1 MNKLQKFGL
10 VKYQCSHPIQC
21 YCSYVVEGVSGLSQE
36 EVQELA
42 LEQHL
47 QNFEVDE
54 PDTEDAVQN
63 LFLLGSV
70 EQLSPRQIQTA
81 VGEK

>member
-1 MNKLQKFGL
+1 MTTTKKVGL

-21 YCSYVVEGVSGLSQE
+21 YCWYEVEGVSGLSQE

-54 PDTEDAVQN
+54 PDVEDAVQN
-63 LFLLGSV
+63 FFKWGTV
-70 EQLSPRQIQTA
+70 EQKEA
-81 VGEK
+81 E